1 MKWITCSKLLKQSHT
16 SGSHATRLAAQ
27 LKAWGVLTRG
37 QRYFEASAAEAAMP
51 QFLAMLREESPRPG
65 AIGNPHLPRGQQ
77 KLRLEDV
84 TPLEAPN
91 PPARS
96 DVDEQAASDI
106 LRRIE
111 TKLDFIIAL
120 GIKPLSR

>member
-16 SGSHATRLAAQ
+16 SGSHAARLSKQ

-65 AIGNPHLPRGQQ
+65 AIGNPHHPRGQQ
-77 KLRLEDV
+77 KL
-84 TPLEAPN
+84 PLEEPPQAN
-91 PPARS
+91 GSDAPARS
-96 DVDEQAASDI
+96 DVDGQAASDI